1 MLLKNIRS
9 PKDLKKLSKKETEQ
23 LCGEIRDT
31 IIGHCAEHGGHL
43 ASNLGMVEPTV
54 ALHRV
59 FDSPND
65 SIIYDVGH
73 QCYAHKL
80 ICGRYESFS
89 SMRSYGGI
97 SGFTN
102 RSESEHDKLT
112 AGHSGSALPTAL
124 GIAKATKNDP
134 DAPWTVAVIGDGSFG
149 CGMVYEALNSC
160 HDKNMRLIILLNDNE
175 MSISK
180 NVGAM
185 SGYFTRLRNS
195 RKYFAFKKKF
205 QKTVGKMPAGKHL
218 ITFFY
223 KIKEFFKRLVM
234 PSNLFEN
241 LGLYYMGPVNG
252 NDEEKLETI
261 LREAKTKDECTII
274 HMLTL
279 KGRGLEAAEKNPENF
294 HFTNGF
300 DKATGETLSHSSP
313 SFSSVFGET
322 LAEMREKNPKICAIT
337 AAMESGTGL
346 TAFKE
351 KYPDSF
357 YDVGIAEECAV
368 TFAGGLAIG
377 GSLPYCALYS
387 TFMQRTYDQL
397 LEDIALQGVHVVM
410 GVDRA
415 GLVPGDGVTHQ
426 GLFDVSMVSSIPGV
440 TVYSPESFCELRRH
454 MELSETDEGLVFIR
468 YPRGG
473 EVDYDRSRF
482 VSAGDEIFATDVDHP
497 DAVIITYGKVSHVA
511 LRASELSE
519 HKVKIIRPA
528 KICPLDMNKLSQL
541 IGDAK
546 LVYVLEEGVKRGGIG
561 EMIAAYFGES
571 ASGKKV
577 YCHTVPDGFVC
588 HGDADSL
595 YRHCNFTPEFV
606 SEKISSLL
614 SK

>member
-1 MLLKNIRS
+1 MLLKNINS
-9 PKDLKKLSKKETEQ
+9 PADLKKLTRAETDQ
-23 LCGEIRDT
+23 VCGEIRKT
-31 IIGHCAEHGGHL
+31 IIDHCARHGGHL

-59 FDSPND
+59 FDSPKD

-80 ICGRYESFS
+80 ICGRYDSFS
-89 SMRSYGGI
+89 TMRSYGGI

-124 GIAKATKNDP
+124 GIAKARKNDP
-134 DAPWTVAVIGDGSFG
+134 DAPWTIAVIGDGSFG
-149 CGMVYEALNSC
+149 CGMVYEALNAC

-205 QKTVGKMPAGKHL
+205 QKVVGKMPAGNAL
-218 ITFFY
+218 TRFFRRL
-223 KIKEFFKRLVM
+223 KDFFKRLVM

-252 NDEEKLETI
+252 NDEEKLEAV
-261 LREAKTKDECTII
+261 LREAKTKEECTII

-279 KGRGLEAAEKNPENF
+279 KGSGLKAAESNPENF

-300 DKATGETLSHSSP
+300 DPETGETLGHGAKK
-313 SFSSVFGET
+313 FSAVFGEK
-322 LAEMREKNPKICAIT
+322 LSEMRASNDKICAIT

-346 TAFKE
+346 TAFRE

-377 GSLPYCALYS
+377 GALPYCALYS

-397 LEDIALQGVHVVM
+397 LEDVSLQDVHVVM

-426 GLFDVSMVSSIPGV
+426 GLYDVSMISSIPGT
-440 TVYSPESFCELRRH
+440 TVYCPESYSELERY
-454 MELSETDEGLVFIR
+454 MEKAEGEKGLTFIR
-468 YPRGG
+468 YPRGS
-473 EVDYDRSRF
+473 EIEYDRS
-482 VSAGDEIFATDVDHP
+482 IFSHTENEMFSTDCN
-497 DAVIITYGKVSHVA
+497 DAECVIITYGRLAYVA
-511 LRASELSE
+511 AKAAAMSTR
-519 HKVKIIRPA
+519 KVKVIRLGM
-528 KICPLDMNKLSQL
+528 ICPLDMEKLSAL
-541 IGDAK
+541 IGSAK

-561 EMIAAYFGES
+561 EMIASYFAS
-571 ASGKKV
+571 ATSDKTV
-577 YCHTVPDGFVC
+577 FCHNTPDGFIS
-588 HGDADSL
+588 HGDIDSL
-595 YRHCNFTPEFV
+595 MAYCNFTPEFV
-606 SEKISSLL
+606 SGEINKLIG
-614 SK
+614 K

>member
-1 MLLKNIRS
+1 MLLENIRS
-9 PKDLKKLSKKETEQ
+9 PRDLKRLSKKETEQ
-23 LCGEIRDT
+23 VCGEIRDT

-59 FDSPND
+59 FDSPRD

-80 ICGRYESFS
+80 ICGRYDSFS

-205 QKTVGKMPAGKHL
+205 QRTVGKMPAGRHL
-218 ITFFY
+218 LRFSY
-223 KIKEFFKRLVM
+223 RVKEFFKRLVM

-252 NDEEKLETI
+252 NDEEKLEAV

-279 KGRGLEAAEKNPENF
+279 KGSGLKAAEKNPENF
-294 HFTNGF
+294 HYTNGF
-300 DKATGETLSHSSP
+300 DRATGESSSTQST
-313 SFSSVFGET
+313 SFSSVFGEKLT
-322 LAEMREKNPKICAIT
+322 EMRENNPKICAIT

-346 TAFKE
+346 TSFKK
-351 KYPDSF
+351 KYPESF

-377 GSLPYCALYS
+377 GALPYCALYS

-397 LEDIALQGVHVVM
+397 LEDVALQGVHVVM

-426 GLFDVSMVSSIPGV
+426 GLFDVSMVSSIPGA
-440 TVYSPESFCELRRH
+440 TVYSPESYEELRRH
-454 MELSETDEGLVFIR
+454 MDKSEAGSGLIFIR
-468 YPRGG
+468 YPRGS
-473 EVDYDRSRF
+473 EIEYDRSNF
-482 VSAGDEIFATDVDHP
+482 AKAADEIFETNTDSP
-497 DAVIITYGKVSHVA
+497 EAVIVTYGKVSHVA
-511 LRASELSE
+511 VEAARLSDRPV
-519 HKVKIIRPA
+519 KVIRLA
-528 KICPLDMNKLSQL
+528 KICPVDMSALTDS

-546 LVYVLEEGVKRGGIG
+546 LVYILEEGVKRGGIG
-561 EMIAAYFGES
+561 EMIASHVAEAGL
-571 ASGKKV
+571 GKTV
-577 YCHTVPDGFVC
+577 YCHNAPDGFVC
-588 HGDADSL
+588 HGDIESL
-595 YRHCNFTPEFV
+595 YRHCGFSPEFV
-606 SEKISSLL
+606 NKKISSLL
-614 SK
+614 TR